1 MRPVL
6 VLGVGRCGTSA
17 VARALHEEGGVH
29 MGDDLETDPTR
40 ACPEGSYEDR
50 EVRTLHR
57 RYLAGTI
64 SRELLEARLDTLVAR
79 RELRGRTWGVKDPRM
94 CHVARSWFE
103 RVSAARVVVC
113 ERALGRVLD
122 SWDRVISGSRTAHRR
137 EIRAR
142 ALALNYG
149 IAATREIRSGPLVR
163 LDMNERR
170 STSWILE
177 RVLTGRS

>member
-1 MRPVL
+1 
-6 VLGVGRCGTSA
+6 
-17 VARALHEEGGVH
+17 

-57 RYLAGTI
+57 RFLAGGMP
-64 SRELLEARLDTLVAR
+64 REVFEARLDTLVAR
-79 RELRGRTWGVKDPRM
+79 REIRGWPWGVKDPRM

-103 RVSAARVVVC
+103 QVPAARVVVC
-113 ERALGRVLD
+113 ERAPGRVLD
-122 SWDRVISGSRTAHRR
+122 SWDRVVSGSRRDHRR

-149 IAATREIRSGPLVR
+149 IAATRELRSGPLVR
-163 LDMNERR
+163 LDMNDRR
-170 STSWILE
+170 SADWILG
-177 RVLTGRS
+177 RVLTGRQR